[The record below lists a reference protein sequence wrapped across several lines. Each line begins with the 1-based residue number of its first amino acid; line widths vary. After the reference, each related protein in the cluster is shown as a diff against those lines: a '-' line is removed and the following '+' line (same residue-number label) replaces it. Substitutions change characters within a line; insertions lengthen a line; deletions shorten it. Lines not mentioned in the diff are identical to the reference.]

1 VEPDGNISC
10 TVQRN
15 SGPGG
20 GAGPLTFPGM
30 TDSRLSPEACRTN
43 IITGAL
49 VRETGPPL
57 TSGFQASQPVTAS
70 GGTVLWRLV
79 SNRSTST
86 SAVPFPITTSSRR
99 GVAVSRR
106 RRTTT
111 SIVATFAGVRRCRG
125 HDHVTAGASSNQAT
139 PTRSPLLR
147 PTCPRACSLVGVKWE
162 SDAARYQFVAPQD
175 QNAPGNVV
183 IDYRPDQRSLD
194 AGRGSSVETGVH
206 ALRLRGL
213 FLIIAA
219 LSLCC
224 AGTASA
230 QTTAFTDTW
239 LQPYYGST
247 KVSGLNGREPAQGSG
262 YPVLIYVHGL
272 GGIHDGPEANQVLE
286 HAARRGFVA
295 GAIQFDSGRLYNP
308 YGVENLTRYAYRP
321 QPASAVTTLCS
332 RPKADCSKGIVASGF
347 SMGGASTLRAKNHNP
362 SVVAGLAFGTSGGM
376 FALTYPQR
384 RLPDDDL
391 RIVVGQDDADYDSD
405 HNDAVGWQDLDRLT
419 GQSCY
424 LAERHCLRPD
434 GSGYYVVTHGEV
446 ADGDADH
453 CWFHGAKRPGR
464 GRCYNDPPFDPNW
477 LDPADAEWSLG
488 VSLNWLKRQTG

>member
-1 VEPDGNISC
+1 
-10 TVQRN
+10 
-15 SGPGG
+15 
-20 GAGPLTFPGM
+20 
-30 TDSRLSPEACRTN
+30 
-43 IITGAL
+43 
-49 VRETGPPL
+49 
-57 TSGFQASQPVTAS
+57 
-70 GGTVLWRLV
+70 
-79 SNRSTST
+79 
-86 SAVPFPITTSSRR
+86 
-99 GVAVSRR
+99 
-106 RRTTT
+106 
-111 SIVATFAGVRRCRG
+111 
-125 HDHVTAGASSNQAT
+125 
-139 PTRSPLLR
+139 
-147 PTCPRACSLVGVKWE
+147 
-162 SDAARYQFVAPQD
+162 
-175 QNAPGNVV
+175 
-183 IDYRPDQRSLD
+183 
-194 AGRGSSVETGVH
+194 VETGVH

-247 KVSGLNGREPAQGSG
+247 KVSGLNGREPAPGSG

-272 GGIHDGPEANQVLE
+272 GGIHDGPEANQVVE

-321 QPASAVTTLCS
+321 QPGSAVTTLCS
-332 RPKADCSKGIVASGF
+332 RPKADCSKGIVAMGF
-347 SMGGASTLRAKNHNP
+347 SMGGASVIRAKDHNP
-362 SVVAGLAFGTSGGM
+362 LVRAGLGLGTSGVFSDAQVAPPAGTRD
-376 FALTYPQR
+376 FADNR
-384 RLPDDDL
+384 L
-391 RIVVGQDDADYDSD
+391 RIVVGQDDSEIVSD
-405 HNDAVGWQDLDRLT
+405 RDGDGVATSGWRDLDRLT